1 MPTEKN
7 LGCSFFPHLV
17 SMCLC
22 NRLQGTLTHAQMGD
36 GLQLFVGGCL
46 MNGSGESEREE
57 KDVPKVRARSSQ
69 E

>member
-1 MPTEKN
+1 MPIEKN
-7 LGCSFFPHLV
+7 LSCSFFPDLV
-17 SMCLC
+17 SMYLC
-22 NRLQGTLTHAQMGD
+22 IRLQGTLTHAQMGD

-57 KDVPKVRARSSQ
+57 KDVPKVRARNSQ

>member
-1 MPTEKN
+1 
-7 LGCSFFPHLV
+7 
-17 SMCLC
+17 
-22 NRLQGTLTHAQMGD
+22 MGD

-57 KDVPKVRARSSQ
+57 KNVPKDRARSSQ